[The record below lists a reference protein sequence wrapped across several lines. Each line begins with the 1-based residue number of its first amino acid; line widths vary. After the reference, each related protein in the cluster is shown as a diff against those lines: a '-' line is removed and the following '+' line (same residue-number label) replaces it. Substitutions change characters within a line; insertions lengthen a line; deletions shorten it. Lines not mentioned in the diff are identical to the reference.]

1 MVGFFFSGPTMN
13 FDSTPTSL
21 PAQEADA
28 ALNATTVEAKGENAK
43 QIAALSVGADQAHV
57 TEHILG
63 MVATTMAHISIHA
76 SAATRAN
83 AEHWQQWALGVA
95 EGVVQG
101 ITTGA

>member
-1 MVGFFFSGPTMN
+1 MVGFFFSGPPMN
-13 FDSTPTSL
+13 IDTTSSSTTE
-21 PAQEADA
+21 QEADP
-28 ALNATTVEAKGENAK
+28 ALQAITAEAKAENTK

-101 ITTGA
+101 VTTGA